1 MSDVSSLPLNYSS
14 RYLSSVTS
22 LWSLYTKESWDHTF
36 SNQFLQLQLSSQNT
50 KSQPAVLDAF
60 WHSESH
66 FIVCNTI
73 GQSVI
78 ETPEKKVRF
87 SNGVTPQASR
97 ERAGRGIQLTTTEL
111 ILSQKWVFLVPL
123 WMSHT
128 MNSHRSDQN
137 WSQVNICHSL
147 FGDGWY
153 CSGPK
158 FAQNL
163 CSSWQS
169 PCSALHEF

>member
-14 RYLSSVTS
+14 RYLFSVTS
-22 LWSLYTKESWDHTF
+22 LWSLCTKEPWDHTF

-66 FIVCNTI
+66 YCLQYNRAICYRNTR
-73 GQSVI
+73 
-78 ETPEKKVRF
+78 KKVRF

-97 ERAGRGIQLTTTEL
+97 ERAGRGIQLNTTEL

-137 WSQVNICHSL
+137 
-147 FGDGWY
+147 
-153 CSGPK
+153 
-158 FAQNL
+158 
-163 CSSWQS
+163 
-169 PCSALHEF
+169 